1 MDRIRIFL
9 LTGLAVL
16 AVAACGAEGDPA
28 APAPAL
34 AWSIAIHGGAGGL
47 AADAPDELRDGYLAG
62 LEAAL
67 TAGRDLL
74 DAGGSSLDAVEQ
86 VIAILEDDI
95 QFNAGRGAVFNIAGD
110 HELDASIM
118 DGSTL
123 QCGGVTMLRT
133 IKNPIIAARLVME
146 TTPHV
151 LLSGEG
157 AERLARE
164 HGCELVQQRYFFTE
178 RRFQNLQKELES
190 LGLPPR
196 EGPGYPLSLKLNGP
210 VDSETAVGAEEVGG
224 TVGCVALDTHGNLA
238 AATSTGGLTGKLAGR
253 IGDVPLHG
261 AGNYANQ
268 FAAVG
273 GTGKG
278 EEYIRHTIAARVAW
292 LVESGA
298 YDIDEA
304 VEHCLNNVLDPGDG
318 GLIAVDKNGKLS
330 LRSTTDSMPR
340 GAADSSGRFEV
351 KVSFQR

>member
-1 MDRIRIFL
+1 M
-9 LTGLAVL
+9 
-16 AVAACGAEGDPA
+16 AETESKTWA
-28 APAPAL
+28 IAL
-34 AWSIAIHGGAGGL
+34 HGGAGSL
-47 AADAPDELRDGYLAG
+47 QQPMDPALKQMYEESLS
-62 LEAAL
+62 AAL
-67 TAGRDLL
+67 RTGRDLL
-74 DAGGSSLDAVEQ
+74 AAGGSALDAVQ
-86 VIAILEDDI
+86 ATVIVLENNPL
-95 QFNAGRGAVFNIAGD
+95 FNAGKGAVFTRTGE

-157 AERLARE
+157 AERLAKE

-190 LGLPPR
+190 LGLPPI
-196 EGPGYPLSLKLNGP
+196 EVPGYPLSLKLKDRR
-210 VDSETAVGAEEVGG
+210 DSKAAVGAEEVGG

-278 EEYIRHTIAARVAW
+278 EQYIRHTIAARVAW

-298 YDIDEA
+298 YGIDEA
-304 VEHCLNNVLDPGDG
+304 VEHCLHNVLDPGDG